1 MKYLTTAAF
10 ALGLTATSAFA
21 GSIQRATDP
30 SQILFERGKN
40 YLQFSVTYADADISG
55 TSSGFSALGGFV
67 TQPAGVSS
75 GDIAQSFLSY
85 SVGLKVE
92 LTDKLTFA
100 LVGNNPVGADVQY
113 ASNNLPYLFS
123 GSSAEISS
131 TAITGYLKYNIT
143 DRWSVY
149 GGVRATSV
157 DGQVNLAPDLAAS
170 NPLFAAANYTLDVSP
185 DIGWGYVLGAA
196 FTIEEILMKFAL
208 TYESK
213 TEHDFADNDGV
224 PFTVEIPQSVTLHAR
239 SAVSEQM
246 LVFGSIRWQEW
257 SEFEVAPQDFLGNA
271 LNTSALPIA
280 FGAGDY
286 TTYEVGVARRL
297 TQKFSLIGTFTY
309 EPDSGNPVG
318 NLEGRDGFLAYGI
331 AGRYSTPTYDITAGV
346 RYIDLGPTNTT
357 TINSQF
363 AGNDAIAFGLQ
374 LGYRF

>member
-10 ALGLTATSAFA
+10 ALGLTASSAFA
-21 GSIQRATDP
+21 GSIQRSADP
-30 SQILFERGKN
+30 SQILYERGQN

-55 TSSGFSALGGFV
+55 TSNAFAPAG
-67 TQPAGVSS
+67 QPAGVSS
-75 GDIAQSFLSY
+75 GDIASAFVSY
-85 SVGLKVE
+85 SAGLKIE
-92 LTDKLTFA
+92 LSEKLTFA
-100 LVGNNPVGADVQY
+100 LVANNPVGADVRY
-113 ASNNLPYLFS
+113 GSVLPYAFS
-123 GSSAEISS
+123 GSTAEISS
-131 TAITGYLKYNIT
+131 TSLTAYLKYKIT
-143 DRWSVY
+143 DRFSVY
-149 GGVRATSV
+149 GGVRATQV
-157 DGQVNLAPDLAAS
+157 DGNVNLAPDVFGGAV
-170 NPLFAAANYTLDVSP
+170 NYTLNVASDV
-185 DIGWGYVLGAA
+185 GYGYVLGAA
-196 FTIEEILMKFAL
+196 FTIDEILMKFAL

-213 TEHDFADNDGV
+213 TEHDFADNTGV
-224 PFTVEIPQSVTLHAR
+224 PFTVEIPQAVTLHAR

-257 SEFEVAPQDFLGNA
+257 SEFQVAPQDFL
-271 LNTSALPIA
+271 LNPLNVSRLPIA
-280 FGAGDY
+280 FGSGDY